1 MATNPQLAPYEPGL
15 VDTATNSI
23 AEGLLGLGLYKNNP
37 YRAYRMAENLSG
49 LLDFVPIVGDVKGG
63 AETADAA
70 AEGNYGEAAV
80 TGLLTALGAIPGVGD
95 VAAGALKSMFVSPAR
110 VATFKHTLGDADDYA
125 KAQELEEKGVTPSE
139 IYNQTAF
146 FRGADG
152 QWRTELPDNEAQFTQ
167 RAYDAIRD
175 TFSDTNRS
183 MPRVREPITDMYRHD
198 RLFETLPD
206 LEMLDLSF
214 EDLRKEDMAG
224 YYSEGDG
231 LLNIVRDPD
240 EPYVVPFI
248 GVGTRSP
255 DMLDDMASTTVHELQ
270 HAVQDLQG
278 LNRGAGNNANQKAR
292 DAFWNEKRWLRDH
305 DQSDDLFPALVG
317 REQLDPY
324 DLASRRIQ
332 SVGKLPDYRNYLLSA
347 GESEAFLTE
356 AMRFKNAKGLY
367 EMGLPAA
374 RRGNSAPYAMQH
386 VYGRTYDPQRGIVD
400 LSETGSRFLNQD
412 PEGYLKFEG
421 PDGEPA
427 LLGIIERLTES
438 WEKKQ

>member
-15 VDTATNSI
+15 VDTSTNSI

-49 LLDFVPIVGDVKGG
+49 LMDFVPVLGDAKGG
-63 AETADAA
+63 AETADAV

-80 TGLLTALGAIPGVGD
+80 TGLLTLLGVLPGAGD
-95 VAAGALKSMFVSPAR
+95 VAAAALKSMFVSPAR

-125 KAQELEEKGVTPSE
+125 RAQELEEKGVTPSE
-139 IYNQTAF
+139 IYNKTAF

-152 QWRTELPDNEAQFTQ
+152 QWRTELPDNEAQFSQ
-167 RAYDAIRD
+167 GAYDALRD
-175 TFSDTNRS
+175 TFSETHRTL
-183 MPRVREPITDMYRHD
+183 PKIREPITEMYRHD
-198 RLFETLPD
+198 KLFETLPD
-206 LEMLDLSF
+206 LEMLDLSV

-231 LLNIVRDPD
+231 LLNIVRNPD
-240 EPYVVPFI
+240 DPYVVPFI
-248 GVGTRSP
+248 GVGRTAP
-255 DMLDDMASTTVHELQ
+255 DMFDQMESTTLHELQ

-278 LNRGAGNNANQKAR
+278 LNRGAGSDANQKAR
-292 DAFWNEKRWLRDH
+292 DAFWNEVRWLRDH
-305 DQSDDLFPALVG
+305 DQPDDLFPALVG

-324 DLASRRIQ
+324 DLATKRIQ
-332 SVGKLPDYRNYLLSA
+332 SIGKLPDYKNYRLSA

-356 AMRFKNAKGLY
+356 AMRFLDARNLY

-374 RRGNSAPYAMQH
+374 RRGSSAPYAMQH

-412 PEGYLKFEG
+412 PEGYLKFES
-421 PDGEPA
+421 PAGEPA
-427 LLGIIERLTES
+427 LLGIIDRLTEG
-438 WEKKQ
+438 WEKK

>member
-1 MATNPQLAPYEPGL
+1 MATDPQLVPYEPGL
-15 VDTATNSI
+15 VDSGTNSM

-49 LLDFVPIVGDVKGG
+49 LMDFVPFLGDAKGG
-63 AETADAA
+63 AETVDAA

-80 TGLLTALGAIPGVGD
+80 LGLLTVIGAIPGAGD

-125 KAQELEEKGVTPSE
+125 RAQELEEKGVTPSE

-152 QWRTELPDNEAQFTQ
+152 QWRTELPDDEAHFSQS
-167 RAYDAIRD
+167 AYDAARD
-175 TFSDTNRS
+175 TFSETHGK
-183 MPRVREPITDMYRHD
+183 MPTIREPITEMYRHD
-198 RLFETLPD
+198 KLFETLPD
-206 LEMLDLSF
+206 LEMLDLSL
-214 EDLRKEDMAG
+214 EDLRKENMTG

-231 LLNIVRDPD
+231 LLNIVRNPD
-240 EPYVVPFI
+240 DPYVVPFI
-248 GVGTRSP
+248 GVGREAP
-255 DMLDDMASTTVHELQ
+255 DMIDRMESTTMHELQ

-278 LNRGAGNNANQKAR
+278 LNRGAGSDAERSAR
-292 DAFWNEKRWLRDH
+292 KAFWNEVTFLRDH
-305 DQSDDLFPALVG
+305 DQPDDLFPALVG
-317 REQLDPY
+317 RDQLDPY
-324 DLASRRIQ
+324 DLASMRIH
-332 SVGKLPDYRNYLLSA
+332 SVGKLPEHQNYLLSA

-367 EMGLPAA
+367 EMGLPSA

-386 VYGRTYDPQRGIVD
+386 VYGSTYDPRRGIVD
-400 LSETGSRFLNQD
+400 LSETGRRFMNQD

-421 PDGEPA
+421 SDGKPA

-438 WEKKQ
+438 WGNK